1 MGKAVVAVASEL
13 GNVAARLKAA
23 GYTVVGLRET
33 DLKQVGAVI
42 VSGVS
47 DDLMGIQTTVTK
59 APVIDANGRT
69 EDEILETVAERLEL
83 Q

>member
-1 MGKAVVAVASEL
+1 MGKGVVAVASEL

-23 GYTVVGLRET
+23 GYTVVSLQGT
-33 DLKQVGAVI
+33 DLGQVGAVV

-59 APVIDANGRT
+59 APVIDANGLT
-69 EDEILETVAERLEL
+69 EEEILETVSERLDL